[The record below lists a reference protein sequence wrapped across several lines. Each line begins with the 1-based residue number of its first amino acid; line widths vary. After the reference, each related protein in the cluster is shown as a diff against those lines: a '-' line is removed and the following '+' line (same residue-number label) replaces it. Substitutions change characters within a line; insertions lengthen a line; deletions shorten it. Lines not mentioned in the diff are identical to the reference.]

1 MSQVREELTAA
12 VPAPLS
18 LIGGVPSDAS
28 DSTLIDFWLW
38 AARSHSALRK
48 LVSPNLLVCDS
59 DHRLE
64 GHTVLIILPQKC
76 RRGISVMEMFLMGLC
91 ATVLVLGL
99 AVAAVAFGAATR
111 SESSGLAVQPELQ
124 VNTVA
129 LSRSFSDRVAVSPAA
144 QPRPIPIE
152 LLLLQIENHV
162 RLEQAAAESFLAF
175 PTQAQL
181 YRKTASPFVN

>member
-48 LVSPNLLVCDS
+48 LVSPNLLVCDP

-64 GHTVLIILPQKC
+64 GYTVLMILPQKC

-99 AVAAVAFGAATR
+99 AVAAVRFGAATR
-111 SESSGLAVQPELQ
+111 SESSDLAIQPELLQ

-129 LSRSFSDRVAVSPAA
+129 VAGSFSDRVAVSPAV

-162 RLEQAAAESFLAF
+162 RSD
-175 PTQAQL
+175 
-181 YRKTASPFVN
+181 RKSTRLNSSP